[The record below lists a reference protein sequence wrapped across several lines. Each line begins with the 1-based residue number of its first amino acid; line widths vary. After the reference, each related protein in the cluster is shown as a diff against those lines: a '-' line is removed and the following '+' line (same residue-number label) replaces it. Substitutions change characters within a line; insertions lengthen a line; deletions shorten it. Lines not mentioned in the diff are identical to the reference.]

1 MTAETAVDVTVD
13 EPPADDQTPARRRI
27 KTTPLGRGER
37 VRKVD
42 VEIGEFE
49 YTARCPKL
57 IVWQDMA
64 GIIED
69 QARGS
74 RGDRRKKGDRAPAE
88 STRVTTDRI
97 RLTTAVSH
105 FLRGCLT
112 AADWQDIERD
122 LSDPDDELDTPDLW
136 AAGLALIVEFKPD
149 MTIMAKSIGMK
160 TPESIGHLAD
170 RIGDDGLLVDEPE
183 DEPAPAPAPPRK
195 AARKA
200 AAKRPR

>member
-13 EPPADDQTPARRRI
+13 DPPADDQTPARRRI

-42 VEIGEFE
+42 VEIGEYA

-74 RGDRRKKGDRAPAE
+74 RGDRRKKGDREPAE

-112 AADWQDIERD
+112 AADWSDIERD
-122 LSDPDDELDTPDLW
+122 LSNPDDELDTPDLW
-136 AAGLALIVEFKPD
+136 AAGLALIIEFKPD
-149 MTIMAKSIGMK
+149 METMAKSIGMK
-160 TPESIGHLAD
+160 IPESIGHLAD
-170 RIGDDGLLVDEPE
+170 RIGDDGLLIDEPE
-183 DEPAPAPAPPRK
+183 PEPDAARPARKSAP
-195 AARKA
+195 RKA